1 MITQAEMT
9 AEQVIG
15 AIGDSQGN
23 LSVASRRIGCSR
35 PTLYSFI
42 AKHPTCQDAV
52 RSSRE
57 KMIDSV
63 ESILYSKALEGEAWA
78 VCFFLKTQAKHRGY
92 VERSEHRL
100 AGEDGGPIKIEPYDY
115 NNAIAVITARPGHDS
130 ETPSEG

>member
-1 MITQAEMT
+1 MMTQADMT
-9 AEQVIG
+9 AEQVIA
-15 AIGDSQGN
+15 AIEDSQGN
-23 LSVASRRIGCSR
+23 LTHAAKRIGCSR

-42 AKHPTCQDAV
+42 ASHPTCQAAV
-52 RSSRE
+52 KSARE

-63 ESILYSKALEGEAWA
+63 ESVLYSKALDGEAWA

-115 NNAIAVITARPGHDS
+115 NNAIAVITARPGTDS